1 MYTVSKLHI
10 GTKDDNEKTFKKA
23 SLIPDDWV
31 AQTSLSL
38 EVDESTSFN
47 PGVALNTPVHSAIT
61 HFGGEA
67 EPTSASTIV
76 NGLTYPF
83 LSTPQSYAFGLGG
96 TLSATASR
104 TDKFNPVYTIK
115 NLQRPYQSDNTCLT
129 DHTQSDEKDFFVQN
143 HIMPAS
149 SSPLLSSD
157 LGLTEWL
164 LDAMFVNRF
173 LPSYAKNGPP
183 KTKEDEA
190 QRRDDIAKRR
200 EEIDAERNG
209 LQSLGYHDN
218 EVSQI
223 LAAGAAA
230 AGAAGGGGSPQ
241 PDTISIEIKFVIVSN
256 GNVTPTW
263 KLVRVSAN
271 TGASPLF
278 AVGRTRT
285 HDLIIT
291 IGPPNQVTTNANLA
305 LQIGQT
311 VSSGN
316 RSSLPSF

>member
-1 MYTVSKLHI
+1 MPIISEPWERQDFNYHSKTYNEDIKITSTGQMEYEIRKRVYCDLKRAVYTVSKLHI

-230 AGAAGGGGSPQ
+230 AGAAGGGGSP
-241 PDTISIEIKFVIVSN
+241 
-256 GNVTPTW
+256 PTRYY
-263 KLVRVSAN
+263 LHR
-271 TGASPLF
+271 
-278 AVGRTRT
+278 
-285 HDLIIT
+285 
-291 IGPPNQVTTNANLA
+291 NQVCNC
-305 LQIGQT
+305 I
-311 VSSGN
+311 
-316 RSSLPSF
+316 